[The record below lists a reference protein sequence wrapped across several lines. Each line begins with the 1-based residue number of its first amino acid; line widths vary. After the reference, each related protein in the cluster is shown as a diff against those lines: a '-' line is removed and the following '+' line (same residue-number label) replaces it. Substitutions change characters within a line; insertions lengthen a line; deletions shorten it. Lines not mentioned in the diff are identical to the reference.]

1 MSDQAIS
8 LPKIGQPAEAQLRTQ
23 SSGFRAL
30 TRQFVRNRG
39 AVAGLVLV
47 CLCLLAAIFGPLV
60 MRGDPLEMSLSDAFK
75 PPSAANPLGTD
86 ELGRDILTRLLHGS
100 RITLLIT
107 LGAVTLSLLIGGGIG
122 LVAGFYG
129 GRVDNLS
136 MRALDILMA
145 MPGFLLA
152 IAVIAALGAGLV
164 NLIIAVAAVS
174 IPPFARI
181 ARAST
186 MSVRANDYILA
197 ARASGASNG
206 RLMLG
211 HVLPN
216 IAAPLIVQT
225 SLRMATAILTASG
238 LSFLGLGPAP
248 PTPEWGA
255 MLSTGRK
262 FITSHAELAT
272 YPGLAIM
279 LVTLAFNMLGD
290 GLRDALDPRLRR

>member
-1 MSDQAIS
+1 VANEAVAIAR
-8 LPKIGQPAEAQLRTQ
+8 PGRAEPSAIVRRQ
-23 SSGFRAL
+23 SSDVL
-30 TRQFVRNRG
+30 RQFTRNRG
-39 AVAGLVLV
+39 AVVGLAIVAACV
-47 CLCLLAAIFGPLV
+47 LAAIFGPLLL
-60 MRGDPLEMSLSDAFK
+60 RSDPLEMNLSEAYQ
-75 PPSAANPLGTD
+75 PPSAAHLLGSD
-86 ELGRDILTRLLHGS
+86 ELGRDTLTRLVHGA

-107 LGAVTLSLLIGGGIG
+107 LAAVVLSLVFGGAIG

-129 GRVDNLS
+129 GKVDNLS

-152 IAVIAALGAGLV
+152 MAVIAALGAGMV

-181 ARAST
+181 ARGST
-186 MSVRANDYILA
+186 LAVRNQDYILA
-197 ARASGASNG
+197 ARALGAPGG
-206 RLMLG
+206 RLMLA

-238 LSFLGLGPAP
+238 LSFLGLGPPP

-272 YPGLAIM
+272 YPGLAI
-279 LVTLAFNMLGD
+279 LFVTIGFNLLGD

>member
-1 MSDQAIS
+1 MAEVSASVGATHTSPLQAVV
-8 LPKIGQPAEAQLRTQ
+8 P
-23 SSGFRAL
+23 SGRWDVS
-30 TRQFVRNRG
+30 RQFVRNRG
-39 AVAGLVLV
+39 AVVGLALV
-47 CLCLLAAIFGPLV
+47 CLCVALAVLGPLLTPY
-60 MRGDPLEMSLSDAFK
+60 DPLDQDLSEALK
-75 PPSAANPLGTD
+75 PPSLAHPLGAD
-86 ELGRDILTRLLHGS
+86 ELGRDTLTRLLYGS

-107 LGAVTLSLLIGGGIG
+107 LGAVALSLVFGGWLG

-152 IAVIAALGAGLV
+152 IAVIAALGVGTL

-186 MSVRANDYILA
+186 LSVRNEDYILA
-197 ARASGASNG
+197 ARACGAPNA
-206 RLMLG
+206 RLMMA

-225 SLRMATAILTASG
+225 SLRLATAILTASG

-262 FITSHAELAT
+262 FITSHAELST
-272 YPGLAIM
+272 YPGLAI
-279 LVTLAFNMLGD
+279 LVVTLSFNLLGD

>member
-1 MSDQAIS
+1 M
-8 LPKIGQPAEAQLRTQ
+8 L
-23 SSGFRAL
+23 
-30 TRQFVRNRG
+30 RQFIRNRG
-39 AVAGLVLV
+39 AIAGLVV
-47 CLCLLAAIFGPLV
+47 VSICLLLALIGPLLTPY
-60 MRGDPLEMSLSDAFK
+60 DPLEQDLSEAFK
-75 PPSAANPLGTD
+75 GPRPGHLLGTD
-86 ELGRDILTRLLHGS
+86 ELGRDLLTRLLYGS

-107 LGAVTLSLLIGGGIG
+107 LGAVGASLVIGCG
-122 LVAGFYG
+122 LGLAAGFYG
-129 GRVDNLS
+129 RWVDTLS
-136 MRALDILMA
+136 MRGLDILMA

-152 IAVIAALGAGLV
+152 VAVIAALGVGTLNLV
-164 NLIIAVAAVS
+164 IAVATIS

-181 ARAST
+181 ARGST
-186 MSVRANDYILA
+186 LTVRNQDYILA
-197 ARASGASNG
+197 ARALGASNG
-206 RLMLG
+206 RLMLQ

-272 YPGLAIM
+272 YPGLAIL
-279 LVTLAFNMLGD
+279 LVTLGFNLLGD
-290 GLRDALDPRLRR
+290 GLRDALDPRLRS